1 MTPPFTL
8 RQLEI
13 FRSVLE
19 TGTISAAAQALHT
32 AQSSVS
38 AAINELEKQ
47 VGQQLLIRRKAQGT
61 WPTTAG
67 RQLYRD
73 AVELLKMAE
82 EAARHLEERDGKI
95 RGLISIGI
103 FATLPPYVGPLML
116 TEFRSRHPLIKLEF
130 HEEDH
135 DELITKLH
143 EGIYDVALS
152 YLEPKPPSEELAQQE
167 ITTRATHV
175 LMSARH
181 RLAQYEFVTL
191 KDIEQEPLILLG
203 HTPSRDN
210 TLRLLGLEI
219 NDPRIAWVTSSIPL
233 TRALVGHGLGV
244 SLLVQPDASVKTAD
258 GIELTQVPLHAEKS
272 TAYLGVIWRKPAHH
286 RRPPRRITSLV
297 QFCTEEIGSH
307 IDAIGNDFA

>member
-1 MTPPFTL
+1 MAPPFTL

-73 AVELLKMAE
+73 AVELLQIAE

-103 FATLPPYVGPLML
+103 FATLSPYVVPLIL
-116 TEFRSRHPLIKLEF
+116 TEFRSRHPLVELEF

-143 EGIYDVALS
+143 QGIYDVALS
-152 YLEPKPPSEELAQQE
+152 YLESNPPSEELAQQE

-210 TLRLLGLEI
+210 TLRLLGLKI
-219 NDPRIAWVTSSIPL
+219 SDPRIAWVTSSMPL

-258 GIELTQVPLHAEKS
+258 GIELTQVPLQAEKS

-286 RRPPRRITSLV
+286 RRPPRRITSLI

-307 IDAIGNDFA
+307 IDAIESDFV